1 MRNLFIK
8 TTFFCGCL
16 LLMAGCVSLPP
27 NSELLEFYE
36 VSTSKPYDEVLAE
49 VQVAIAEH
57 NFRITGHSRIGKVI
71 RERGT
76 ANFPDY
82 DTLQFCN
89 LTHAKTLL
97 QMSPH
102 AVKYMPCNMV
112 IYFYQG
118 KTIVKTHLMPT
129 TSENIELNRFLLNMN
144 RELKQIVDFAVEN

>member
-8 TTFFCGCL
+8 TTFFCGF

-36 VSTSKPYDEVLAE
+36 VSTSKPYDEVLTE

-97 QMSPH
+97 QISPH
-102 AVKYMPCNMV
+102 AVKYMPCNIV

-129 TSENIELNRFLLNMN
+129 TSENIELNQFLLNMN
-144 RELKQIVDFAVEN
+144 QELKQIVDFAVEN

>member
-1 MRNLFIK
+1 MRNLLIK
-8 TTFFCGCL
+8 ISFFYSF
-16 LLMAGCVSLPP
+16 LLMTSCTNLPV
-27 NSELLEFYE
+27 NSELVEYYQ
-36 VSTSKPYDEVLAE
+36 VSTNKPYDDVLAE

-102 AVKYMPCNMV
+102 AVKYMPCNIV

-129 TSENIELNRFLLNMN
+129 TSADVKLNQFFLQMN
-144 RELKQIVDFAVEN
+144 QELKQIVDFAVDN

>member
-8 TTFFCGCL
+8 ITFFCGFL
-16 LLMAGCVSLPP
+16 LITGCANLPP
-27 NSELLEFYE
+27 NSELLELYE

-144 RELKQIVDFAVEN
+144 QELKQIVDFAVEN